1 MVVPDSKRKAKARST
16 AKTGSAAAPAPRPA
30 RAATTGSTDAA
41 LDHGHLLV
49 RRVLDFI
56 RERGLEPGERLPA
69 ERVLAERLGV
79 SRNALREALA
89 SLTSLRAVEARPN
102 SGIYVKSLGL
112 ESSFETTVLLSEAGA
127 APTATEVAESMEVRL
142 PLERQAI
149 SLACA
154 RRTAADLAALKRIL
168 DDTDRIA
175 AAGGN
180 IIDCDQAF
188 HLALAGASHNSV
200 LVRVLNAFYCLT
212 LPRRR
217 TFFANPKRGARSAAD
232 HRKIVAAVER
242 RDARVGV
249 ALTEKHLGNA
259 RIYWGEVL
267 KPAPRATLKRTPGTG
282 HPKPR

>member
-1 MVVPDSKRKAKARST
+1 MVVPDFKRKQKITSKPGKAAQVR
-16 AKTGSAAAPAPRPA
+16 
-30 RAATTGSTDAA
+30 TTAA
-41 LDHGHLLV
+41 LDPAHLLV

-56 RERGLEPGERLPA
+56 RERGLAPGERLPA
-69 ERVLAERLGV
+69 ERVLAERLSV

-142 PLERQAI
+142 PLECQAI

-154 RRTAADLAALKRIL
+154 RHSAADLAALKRIL
-168 DDTDRIA
+168 DDTDQIV

-180 IIDCDQAF
+180 IVESDQAF

-217 TFFANPKRGARSAAD
+217 TFFADPKRGARSAAD
-232 HRKIVAAVER
+232 HRKIVEAVEQR
-242 RDARVGV
+242 NARAGV

-267 KPAPRATLKRTPGTG
+267 KPAPRAARRASTRL
-282 HPKPR
+282 PK

>member
-1 MVVPDSKRKAKARST
+1 MSKSAGVRKAGARSV
-16 AKTGSAAAPAPRPA
+16 
-30 RAATTGSTDAA
+30 
-41 LDHGHLLV
+41 LDPGHLLV

-89 SLTSLRAVEARPN
+89 SLTSLRAVEARPH

-168 DDTDRIA
+168 DDTDRIVA
-175 AAGGN
+175 TGGN

-188 HLALAGASHNSV
+188 HLALAGGRFLAHI
-200 LVRVLNAFYCLT
+200 R
-212 LPRRR
+212 
-217 TFFANPKRGARSAAD
+217 ARSMRAAL
-232 HRKIVAAVER
+232 HRCVGSVRLGSHWPPAA
-242 RDARVGV
+242 
-249 ALTEKHLGNA
+249 
-259 RIYWGEVL
+259 
-267 KPAPRATLKRTPGTG
+267 APST
-282 HPKPR
+282 